1 VPYWIGQAEKTAGQ
15 EIQRLIDLRGGATL
29 VEHELPT
36 RGPYRLR
43 PTDVAFLPSRTSAN
57 ELLAI
62 PIMTRKLQ
70 KGARGK
76 KTFFPGELHA
86 YDLLIQRGVFMTAVT
101 DLIVQRVAAPETIPD
116 ARERLIAL
124 KIYATYLKLQLRLA
138 EAAKRADEGLAL
150 ARRLKANDEIAY
162 FLDQL
167 GGIFHMSFCP
177 EDAVRYFREEIAFL
191 DGWASERALYHLAGA
206 WRGLAGALRGAGDTV
221 GAEAAIQKSAELAE
235 RSKNGEA
242 SQLAEIERARLG
254 LAACAAAVPTEHLTG
269 RLMAL
274 NAEAEARLEAGE
286 RSEGERLLHIA
297 HAEAIRLSH
306 PGEAAKALATASK
319 FTIDLFPNAI
329 RGGP

>member
-1 VPYWIGQAEKTAGQ
+1 MPHWIGQGEKTAGQ

-29 VEHELPT
+29 IEHELPT

-43 PTDVAFLPSRTSAN
+43 SADVAFLPSRTNAN

-116 ARERLIAL
+116 ARERLMAL

-138 EAAKRADEGLAL
+138 EAARRAEDGLAL

-191 DGWASERALYHLAGA
+191 DAWASERALYHLAGA
-206 WRGLAGALRGAGDTV
+206 WRGLAGALRGAGDTA
-221 GAEAAIQKSAELAE
+221 GAEAAIL
-235 RSKNGEA
+235 RSTEFAATSNNTEA
-242 SQLAEIERARLG
+242 SSLAAIERARLG
-254 LAACAAAVPTEHLTG
+254 LPTHVDAIPTEHVTA

-274 NAEAEARLEAGE
+274 NARAEELLRAGD
-286 RSEGERLLHIA
+286 RPEGERLLQLVQ
-297 HAEAIRLSH
+297 AEATRLNH
-306 PGEAAKALATASK
+306 PGEAAKAEHLAAHFQIQLRS
-319 FTIDLFPNAI
+319 
-329 RGGP
+329 